1 MKEKIKYISVGFYHG
16 MGGRERSKEDKMVVK
31 FDLKD
36 PEQIQDTAEA
46 LSGAINELNKAILRV
61 MDLTEALRLETRGL
75 GIEIMSTT
83 KEVN

>member
-1 MKEKIKYISVGFYHG
+1 
-16 MGGRERSKEDKMVVK
+16 MVVK
-31 FDLKD
+31 FNLKG

-61 MDLTEALRLETRGL
+61 MDLTEALRLEARGL

>member
-1 MKEKIKYISVGFYHG
+1 
-16 MGGRERSKEDKMVVK
+16 MVVK

-36 PEQIQDTAEA
+36 LDKIQDTAET
-46 LSGAINELNKAILRV
+46 LSKAINELNKAIIRV

-75 GIEIMSTT
+75 GVEITGTT

>member
-1 MKEKIKYISVGFYHG
+1 
-16 MGGRERSKEDKMVVK
+16 MVVK

-75 GIEIMSTT
+75 T

>member
-1 MKEKIKYISVGFYHG
+1 
-16 MGGRERSKEDKMVVK
+16 MVVK
-31 FDLKD
+31 FNLKS

>member
-1 MKEKIKYISVGFYHG
+1 
-16 MGGRERSKEDKMVVK
+16 MVVK

-75 GIEIMSTT
+75 VIETMSTT

>member
-1 MKEKIKYISVGFYHG
+1 
-16 MGGRERSKEDKMVVK
+16 MVVK
-31 FDLKD
+31 FDLKV

>member
-1 MKEKIKYISVGFYHG
+1 MIVKI
-16 MGGRERSKEDKMVVK
+16 
-31 FDLKD
+31 DLKD

-61 MDLTEALRLETRGL
+61 TDLTEALRLEARGM
-75 GIEIMSTT
+75 GIEIVDTT

>member
-1 MKEKIKYISVGFYHG
+1 
-16 MGGRERSKEDKMVVK
+16 MVVK
-31 FDLKD
+31 FDLKG
-36 PEQIQDTAEA
+36 PEQIQDTAEE

>member
-1 MKEKIKYISVGFYHG
+1 
-16 MGGRERSKEDKMVVK
+16 MVVK

-83 KEVN
+83 KEAN

>member
-1 MKEKIKYISVGFYHG
+1 
-16 MGGRERSKEDKMVVK
+16 MVVK

-75 GIEIMSTT
+75 EIEIMSTT

>member
-1 MKEKIKYISVGFYHG
+1 
-16 MGGRERSKEDKMVVK
+16 MVVK

>member
-1 MKEKIKYISVGFYHG
+1 
-16 MGGRERSKEDKMVVK
+16 MVVK

-36 PEQIQDTAEA
+36 PEQIQATAEA

>member
-1 MKEKIKYISVGFYHG
+1 MA
-16 MGGRERSKEDKMVVK
+16 VK

-36 PEQIQDTAEA
+36 PEQIQDTTKA

-75 GIEIMSTT
+75 GIEIMGTK

>member
-1 MKEKIKYISVGFYHG
+1 
-16 MGGRERSKEDKMVVK
+16 MVVK

-61 MDLTEALRLETRGL
+61 MDLTEALRLETTGARGQ
-75 GIEIMSTT
+75 IEW
-83 KEVN
+83 K